1 MHLAAAGDGQSPTSA
16 RIHGLD
22 TLRALA
28 VSLVVLHHYTLFVSD
43 EPTFGWVGRIGWTG
57 VDLFFALSGYLI
69 GNQILAAVG
78 STRGLGL
85 GRFYARRL
93 LRTLP
98 NFWVV
103 LALYALWPAWRGGTP
118 MLPLWHYLTFTQ
130 NIHLEP
136 GTAFSHAWSLCI
148 EEQFYMLLP
157 AIVLAGAALGRRGA
171 GLRWAWTAL
180 LLAVAAGMLV
190 RATVWQDGQDAAHW
204 LRYYYQNIYYSSWC
218 RCDELL
224 AGVALALLKHRAP
237 GLWRRVLAHGNALL
251 AAGVLIVGGTFAW
264 FLDDHFALAQ
274 TVAGYPLLA
283 LGCALLI
290 LAALAPGSLL
300 HRVRV
305 PGAASLALWSYAIYL
320 THKSVSILVAAR
332 LGEAGYGAGQAVTIA
347 ASLLASL
354 LAGWLLYAFV
364 ETPFMRLRER
374 WFQACAAVRPVE
386 RDPVERDPVDRDPVD
401 RDPVERNVVSRAP
414 GPARR

>member
-1 MHLAAAGDGQSPTSA
+1 MDGVNTGTSS

-28 VSLVVLHHYTLFVSD
+28 VTLVVLHHYTLFVSD
-43 EPTFGWVGRIGWTG
+43 APTFGWVGTMGWAG

-69 GNQILAAVG
+69 GNQIFAAVG
-78 STRGLGL
+78 SARGFGL
-85 GRFYARRL
+85 GRFYVRRL

-103 LALYALWPAWRGGTP
+103 LALYALWPAWRGDAA
-118 MLPLWHYLTFTQ
+118 MLPLWQYLTFTQ
-130 NIHLEP
+130 NIHLQP

-157 AIVLAGAALGRRGA
+157 AVAILGAALGRSGVKQ
-171 GLRWAWTAL
+171 RWAWGAL
-180 LLAVAAGMLV
+180 ALAVAGGMLA
-190 RATVWQDGQDAAHW
+190 RATIWQDGQDAPNR
-204 LRYYYQNIYYSSWC
+204 LGYYYQFIYYSSWC
-218 RCDELL
+218 RADELL

-237 GLWRRVLAHGNALL
+237 GLWRRILARGNALL
-251 AAGVLIVGGTFAW
+251 AAGVLVVGATFAW
-264 FLDDHFALAQ
+264 FLADHYAFAQ

-283 LGCALLI
+283 FGFALLI

-332 LGEAGYGAGQAVTIA
+332 MAQAGYGAEAPATIA
-347 ASLLASL
+347 ACMAASL
-354 LAGWLLYAFV
+354 AAGWLLYVAV
-364 ETPFMRLRER
+364 ETPFMRLRAR
-374 WFQACAAVRPVE
+374 WDAALSP
-386 RDPVERDPVDRDPVD
+386 
-401 RDPVERNVVSRAP
+401 AP
-414 GPARR
+414 APALR

>member
-1 MHLAAAGDGQSPTSA
+1 MDGVNTGGVA

-28 VSLVVLHHYTLFVSD
+28 VTLVVLHHYTLFVSD
-43 EPTFGWVGRIGWTG
+43 APTFGWVGTMGWAG

-69 GNQILAAVG
+69 GNQIFEALGAARGFGLA
-78 STRGLGL
+78 
-85 GRFYARRL
+85 RFYGRRL

-98 NFWVV
+98 NFWAV

-130 NIHLEP
+130 NIHLQP

-157 AIVLAGAALGRRGA
+157 AAAIVGAALGQGGVR
-171 GLRWAWTAL
+171 LRWAWWAL
-180 LLAVAAGMLV
+180 LLAVAGGMLA
-190 RATVWQDGQDAAHW
+190 RGTIWQDGQDATNR
-204 LRYYYQNIYYSSWC
+204 LGYYYQYIYYSSWC
-218 RCDELL
+218 RADELL
-224 AGVALALLKHRAP
+224 AGVALALLKNRVP

-251 AAGVLIVGGTFAW
+251 AGGVLVIGATFAW
-264 FLDDHFALAQ
+264 FLADHYGFAQ

-283 LGCALLI
+283 LGCSLSI

-320 THKSVSILVAAR
+320 THKPVSMLVAAR
-332 LGEAGYGAGQAVTIA
+332 MARAGYGAEDAVTIGA
-347 ASLLASL
+347 CMLASL
-354 LAGWLLYAFV
+354 AAGWLLFV
-364 ETPFMRLRER
+364 LVEMPFMRLRAR
-374 WFQACAAVRPVE
+374 WESALSP
-386 RDPVERDPVDRDPVD
+386 
-401 RDPVERNVVSRAP
+401 AP
-414 GPARR
+414 APALR